1 MSCCFPCRNIFLEH
15 FSLRCP
21 AIFGTRMGDSK
32 RNKVKKSIWQLLC
45 GCSSPQ
51 TNDWFRVK
59 CMRARSFDIARSF
72 CVDQSV
78 VVSWQVLISC
88 FIHVMSGPSAIWF
101 NLFVVL
107 FVVLCVV
114 HLCFEK
120 KGGCKSHV
128 LFHILGK
135 KSCLVIKGWYAPL
148 QLFVAVKTY
157 VNTWTIILLQIFQY
171 QQDQLAKAKKK
182 RGNEN

>member
-1 MSCCFPCRNIFLEH
+1 MPCCFLYRNIFLEH
-15 FSLRCP
+15 FSLCCP
-21 AIFGTRMGDSK
+21 AIFRTRMGDSK

-78 VVSWQVLISC
+78 VVSWHVLISC

-120 KGGCKSHV
+120 KGGCNSHV
-128 LFHILGK
+128 LFHILGEK
-135 KSCLVIKGWYAPL
+135 IVFGYQGVVCPLVTICVRQNVPK
-148 QLFVAVKTY
+148 Y
-157 VNTWTIILLQIFQY
+157 VNDYLTLNISVS
-171 QQDQLAKAKKK
+171 AEPV
-182 RGNEN
+182 G